1 MVEKSK
7 KYNGKE
13 KENLI
18 QNSNDNTEID
28 EISDDDICSQID
40 DMPNKLK
47 RKSLNHEY
55 DLYKVYD

>member
-1 MVEKSK
+1 MLEKSK
-7 KYNGKE
+7 KYNDKE

-28 EISDDDICSQID
+28 EFSGDDICSQIE
-40 DMPNKLK
+40 DMPNRLK
-47 RKSLNHEY
+47 RNSLIHEY